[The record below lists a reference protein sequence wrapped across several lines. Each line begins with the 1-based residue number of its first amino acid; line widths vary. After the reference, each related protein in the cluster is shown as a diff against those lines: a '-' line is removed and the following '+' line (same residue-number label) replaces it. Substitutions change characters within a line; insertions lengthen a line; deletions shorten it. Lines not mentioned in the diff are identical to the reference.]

1 MKFDFDT
8 DQDAMA
14 ALYTHLTVALANHG
28 ATFILVPLADAI
40 VEASKAHN
48 LNEVE
53 KLQLSKSV
61 CGELALFLQEGL
73 K

>member
-1 MKFDFDT
+1 MKFDFNT

-40 VEASKAHN
+40 AETAKVFNLSEGEKA
-48 LNEVE
+48 
-53 KLQLSKSV
+53 QLSKSI
-61 CGELALFLQEGL
+61 CDELAVFLKGGL

>member
-14 ALYTHLTVALANHG
+14 AALANHG

-48 LNEVE
+48 LNE
-53 KLQLSKSV
+53 SV
-61 CGELALFLQEGL
+61 LAGGFEMKHIILLTRV
-73 K
+73 